1 MINDSSPDNM
11 RQKCRAKPVLVYRA
25 AVINRFI
32 GAFVENV
39 PMAQTP
45 LAEVITDRMQYSTH
59 ESVNSTND
67 GASRPS
73 AGNG

>member
-1 MINDSSPDNM
+1 MQSKTGTSIQGRSNQS
-11 RQKCRAKPVLVYRA
+11 
-25 AVINRFI
+25 IT
-32 GAFVENV
+32 GAFVDNV

-45 LAEVITDRMQYSTH
+45 RAGVITDRMQYSTH